1 MHWGKTFTPLRCS
14 RWAPD
19 HRLRFPRP
27 GPYIS
32 CIFPAFLMP
41 FACSAAGCIFFPH
54 LTLWFFTLFKKFLE
68 NPVDSKLVSLVERQ
82 FGQHGFTLA
91 SNSGLALPFWDLR
104 WWKTQCAEAKC
115 EKPFIGSFQWKI
127 SGSNGTSEK
136 VVLFFRSECSKRKFV
151 FHFFKAIF
159 DTSFRPSRSFSGKWN
174 WFVQMANA
182 IPEWNLPVLN
192 FAFHLPELWTDRF
205 AHENGKKPLSWLK
218 RETGQTKLSVICRC
232 P

>member
-1 MHWGKTFTPLRCS
+1 MPWGKTSGCVFPGLGLASVAFSPRFWCSLRVLLPVEFFSRTWLFGCLPCS
-14 RWAPD
+14 KRFWKI
-19 HRLRFPRP
+19 RL
-27 GPYIS
+27 
-32 CIFPAFLMP
+32 
-41 FACSAAGCIFFPH
+41 
-54 LTLWFFTLFKKFLE
+54 E
-68 NPVDSKLVSLVERQ
+68 SKLLSLVERQ
-82 FGQHGFTLA
+82 FGQRGFTLA
-91 SNSGLALPFWDLR
+91 SHFGLALPFWDLR

-115 EKPFIGSFQWKI
+115 EKHFIESFQWKI
-127 SGSNGTSEK
+127 SGSNGTSKK

-159 DTSFRPSRSFSGKWN
+159 DTSFRPSQSFSGKWN